1 MAVDIFFSL
10 LVLIVIVILISL
22 AIKRFFQ
29 RFPIPISP
37 TLLSPS
43 NIHSIKE
50 LLLFLIS
57 NKETRVRLCI
67 TLGVLIVI
75 RILAFIPA
83 PGINQDAFAALFK
96 DTHSIQYISFARL
109 SIASLGIMPFFA
121 ACIFTQLLSV
131 VIPNLKRATFGDEE
145 GRRKIV
151 RYTCLLTVGIALVQ
165 SYGMSVWFEN
175 SNFFKGISIV
185 TMPSVQFRII
195 TMMTLTATAF
205 LFLLLADIINKYG
218 IGNGIALII
227 IAAALMG
234 LLASVHK
241 YFNLYIDNQI
251 GLFGISVIIVILM
264 ISLYLAFFFTSREKK
279 IELEN
284 KKTKKEITIPLRISW
299 VAKAPLLL
307 LSTVCMFPLT
317 IANFAPHPF
326 LLYIGNFFMGFTLS
340 NFIIKAILLLV
351 FTYVYAS
358 IIFKPD
364 YIQNLL
370 LRFNFSFKSIEGKKQ
385 TQYLDNQ
392 FSKILIIT
400 TLLLLILPNMP
411 TWLNDLLF
419 YAGKYTAMLGL
430 NHGVV
435 NVEVVYVADALSIL
449 VFVGVFFD
457 ILSQLEFFYQKSK
470 VSSRNL
476 QVAYVAFDEIEA
488 KIKSEYLKGKGIN
501 ALVEP
506 LRFTWGM
513 PIRTAIDQ
521 YRIYTPAK
529 DVKKARKLI
538 E

>member
-1 MAVDIFFSL
+1 MVLDMFMGFLAL
-10 LVLIVIVILISL
+10 LVIVILIRL
-22 AIKRFFQ
+22 ALKRFF
-29 RFPIPISP
+29 RRMPTPLSP

-43 NIHSIKE
+43 NPHSIKE
-50 LLLFLIS
+50 LLSFLFV
-57 NKETRVRLCI
+57 NKETRIRLCI
-67 TLGVLIVI
+67 TLGVLVVI
-75 RILAFIPA
+75 RILSFIPA

-241 YFNLYIDNQI
+241 YFNLYIDGQI

-284 KKTKKEITIPLRISW
+284 KKTKQEITIPLRISW
-299 VAKAPLLL
+299 VAKGPFLL
-307 LSTVCMFPLT
+307 LSVIYILPLT
-317 IANFAPHPF
+317 ISIFALHPLLQNIGHF
-326 LLYIGNFFMGFTLS
+326 LLGFTLS
-340 NFIIKAILLLV
+340 NFIIKAILLLI

-370 LRFNFSFKSIEGKKQ
+370 LRFNFSFKSTEGKNP

-392 FSKILIIT
+392 FSKIIGLKEYFLISDLRSMPSTPCTMLNAICTFSFMPPSNRWAMT
-400 TLLLLILPNMP
+400 TLPVI
-411 TWLNDLLF
+411 W
-419 YAGKYTAMLGL
+419 
-430 NHGVV
+430 
-435 NVEVVYVADALSIL
+435 
-449 VFVGVFFD
+449 
-457 ILSQLEFFYQKSK
+457 
-470 VSSRNL
+470 
-476 QVAYVAFDEIEA
+476 
-488 KIKSEYLKGKGIN
+488 
-501 ALVEP
+501 
-506 LRFTWGM
+506 
-513 PIRTAIDQ
+513 
-521 YRIYTPAK
+521 
-529 DVKKARKLI
+529 
-538 E
+538 

>member
-1 MAVDIFFSL
+1 
-10 LVLIVIVILISL
+10 
-22 AIKRFFQ
+22 
-29 RFPIPISP
+29 
-37 TLLSPS
+37 
-43 NIHSIKE
+43 
-50 LLLFLIS
+50 
-57 NKETRVRLCI
+57 
-67 TLGVLIVI
+67 
-75 RILAFIPA
+75 
-83 PGINQDAFAALFK
+83 
-96 DTHSIQYISFARL
+96 
-109 SIASLGIMPFFA
+109 
-121 ACIFTQLLSV
+121 
-131 VIPNLKRATFGDEE
+131 
-145 GRRKIV
+145 
-151 RYTCLLTVGIALVQ
+151 
-165 SYGMSVWFEN
+165 
-175 SNFFKGISIV
+175 
-185 TMPSVQFRII
+185 
-195 TMMTLTATAF
+195 
-205 LFLLLADIINKYG
+205 
-218 IGNGIALII
+218 
-227 IAAALMG
+227 
-234 LLASVHK
+234 
-241 YFNLYIDNQI
+241 
-251 GLFGISVIIVILM
+251 
-264 ISLYLAFFFTSREKK
+264 
-279 IELEN
+279 
-284 KKTKKEITIPLRISW
+284 
-299 VAKAPLLL
+299 
-307 LSTVCMFPLT
+307 
-317 IANFAPHPF
+317 
-326 LLYIGNFFMGFTLS
+326 MGFTLS